1 MKLLAQHPD
10 FRILL
15 QNAGESLKIRPTLVL
30 KDYWVTAVLRVLAA
44 SDFRGKFLFKGGT
57 SLSKGWKLIDR
68 FSEDVD
74 LLLTGKDFSGPP
86 DRKSEREKQMKAI
99 RDYVSAK
106 LPLEIPD
113 QKDRFFYYRDD
124 WHMEARYVWDQPQAK
139 HPPVDETVLLE
150 VGFRGG
156 ANPHNTRHAKFH
168 GRRLHLWSTDVGTKR
183 TYRNIA
189 LILIPSIWS
198 FSVPLELFLRNSS
211 TFTGV
216 WAQIFQ
222 N

>member
-10 FRILL
+10 FKILL
-15 QNAGESLKIRPTLVL
+15 QNAAESLKIRPALVL

-86 DRKSEREKQMKAI
+86 DRKSDREKQMKAM

-106 LPLEIPD
+106 LPLAIPD
-113 QKDRFFYYRDD
+113 QTDRFFYYRDD
-124 WHMEARYVWDQPQAK
+124 WHMEARYVWDQPKAK
-139 HPPVDETVLLE
+139 RPPVEEAVLLE

-156 ANPHNTRHAKFH
+156 ANPH
-168 GRRLHLWSTDVGTKR
+168 DVVQ
-183 TYRNIA
+183 
-189 LILIPSIWS
+189 L
-198 FSVPLELFLRNSS
+198 NSMV
-211 TFTGV
+211 GDYIYG
-216 WAQIFQ
+216 QRI
-222 N
+222 